1 MSKPLLVSCGADCTV
16 RVWDYRA
23 WQCQLVSSQPEGP
36 LGVALHPDGMQLLLA
51 FKEKLRAYHIG
62 ISTLLPWREFD
73 LAARQVCYASLPLP
87 LPLTLT
93 PPPNLALTPNPTLTL
108 SRCATRHTATTSP
121 SPWIARC
128 CSSTPTHTHSWARC
142 TALPRRPRVFA
153 GAWTMGTSPQATPRA
168 AWSHGSGARSARCSS
183 TVQSAASP
191 RSRSSVGPAPT
202 EGTAAPISAR
212 SRHGTLTPTLT
223 LTLTPTLTLTL
234 TLTLTPTPTPTLTLR

>member
-87 LPLTLT
+87 L
-93 PPPNLALTPNPTLTL
+93 N
-108 SRCATRHTATTSP
+108 
-121 SPWIARC
+121 
-128 CSSTPTHTHSWARC
+128 
-142 TALPRRPRVFA
+142 
-153 GAWTMGTSPQATPRA
+153 
-168 AWSHGSGARSARCSS
+168 
-183 TVQSAASP
+183 
-191 RSRSSVGPAPT
+191 
-202 EGTAAPISAR
+202 
-212 SRHGTLTPTLT
+212 
-223 LTLTPTLTLTL
+223 
-234 TLTLTPTPTPTLTLR
+234 LTLTPTPNPNQNPNPNPTPLTLTFDRAGSPRTQRDRLSRAAGTQGGWIPPHRGGSTRPG